1 MIKRE
6 DKIMKRNTYIQ
17 PQTMATQIATT
28 AALLIGSV
36 PDPDYNIGIG
46 GGGDPGDGR

>member
-6 DKIMKRNTYIQ
+6 DEIMKNSKYIQ
-17 PQTMATQIATT
+17 PQTTTTQIATNVT
-28 AALLIGSV
+28 LLIGSV

-46 GGGDPGDGR
+46 GGGDPDVGR